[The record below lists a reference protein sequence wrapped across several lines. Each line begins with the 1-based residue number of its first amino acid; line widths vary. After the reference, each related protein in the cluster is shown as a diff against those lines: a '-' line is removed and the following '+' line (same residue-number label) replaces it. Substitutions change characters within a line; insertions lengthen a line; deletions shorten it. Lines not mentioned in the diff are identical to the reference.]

1 MYTCLHT
8 HRGVGEGGRV
18 GRERHGEGLVR
29 GVETDTERQRHC
41 NNTIENREKTPNG
54 QIKLPIN
61 FHEAT
66 TE

>member
-1 MYTCLHT
+1 MLTHT
-8 HRGVGEGGRV
+8 QRGGR
-18 GRERHGEGLVR
+18 GRESGERERHGEGLVR

-41 NNTIENREKTPNG
+41 SNTIENREKTPNG

>member
-1 MYTCLHT
+1 MLTHT
-8 HRGVGEGGRV
+8 QRSGRGRESGE
-18 GRERHGEGLVR
+18 RERHGEELVR

-41 NNTIENREKTPNG
+41 SKTIKNREKTPNG

-61 FHEAT
+61 FQEAT